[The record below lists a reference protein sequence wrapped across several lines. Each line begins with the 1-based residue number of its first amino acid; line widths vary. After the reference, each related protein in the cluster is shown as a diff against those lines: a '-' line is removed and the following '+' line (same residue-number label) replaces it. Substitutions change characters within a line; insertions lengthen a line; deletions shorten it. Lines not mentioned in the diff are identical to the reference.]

1 MSETLYRKYRPKKF
15 DEVIGQE
22 AIVSALQNAL
32 KGGKIAHS
40 YIFAGS
46 RGTGKTTLA
55 RIFASALGVSQ
66 NDLYEVDAASNRG
79 IDEIRAIRDAV
90 STLPFDSK
98 FKIYLLDEAHML
110 TKEAWN
116 ALLKTLEEPPSHV
129 IFIMAT
135 TELEKIPDTI
145 LSRSELYTF
154 KRPEEATLKDLIR
167 RTAKKEGF
175 AIEDEAADVLSM
187 LADGSFRDAH
197 GNLQKIISSIS
208 GSKITLE
215 NIERISGAP
224 KISLVHDLIDAIA
237 DKDIV
242 KAIDTVAKLRDESRD
257 IKAFL
262 KLLISKVRSIILL
275 RINATYEKT
284 ISESITKEHLAFLK
298 SHADK
303 KPSGI
308 NSETLL
314 ALLDAYEKAS
324 HSSFPDIAL
333 EAALLKI
340 LQ

>member
-22 AIVSALQNAL
+22 AIVSSLQNAL
-32 KGGKIAHS
+32 KGDKIAHA
-40 YIFAGS
+40 YIFGGS

-55 RIFASALGVSQ
+55 RIFADALGVSQ
-66 NDLYEVDAASNRG
+66 NDLYEIDAASNRG

-90 STLPFDSK
+90 YTLPFDSK
-98 FKIYLLDEAHML
+98 FKIYILDEAHML

-145 LSRSELYTF
+145 LSRCELYTF
-154 KRPEEATLKDLIR
+154 KKPDESVLKEVIK

-197 GNLQKIISSIS
+197 GNLQKIISSVS
-208 GSKITLE
+208 SSKITLE
-215 NIERISGAP
+215 NVELISGAP
-224 KISLVHDLIDAIA
+224 KVALVHNLIDAIG
-237 DKDIV
+237 DKDIE
-242 KAIDTVAKLRDESRD
+242 KAIGVVAKLRAENRD
-257 IKAFL
+257 LKAFM
-262 KLLISKVRSIILL
+262 KLLLSKVRSIILL
-275 RINATYEKT
+275 RINPSFEKM
-284 ISESITKEHLAFLK
+284 IADSITKEHLEFLQN
-298 SHADK
+298 HAAK
-303 KPSGI
+303 KPSHI
-308 NSETLL
+308 NSDALL
-314 ALLDAYEKAS
+314 ALLNAYEKVS

-333 EAALLKI
+333 EAALLTI
-340 LQ
+340 IQ